1 MRSDRLLVLVA
12 AWLTVG
18 LARSPSHDTAPL
30 ASNPAPEGAGF
41 AAPQLPRPMAGLE
54 RIRRQRGGSVCR
66 TGHGALPCAGGRS
79 LSKER
84 GRPLSPFMS
93 ARRGLEPSHSAGV
106 GARGA
111 RDWNAQ
117 RGSTLSPSQ
126 AFVPPPRKREL
137 TTSPVAVGL
146 PTQRAARSRGSR
158 VRTDMSATASS
169 SKGYQILGENV
180 LWESPFGAMTIYE
193 RVVRFPDDEP
203 GSGNPGGG
211 DDDGGADTTP
221 ALSSLNDLS
230 EVKTVKWH
238 IVGCPLGN
246 FSSVVIFPFDSRTG
260 SCSLIREY
268 CPGVHAIKSGIPG
281 GLFEERKHQNL
292 LDAARHEL
300 NEEAGLKGGTWI
312 ALAPEGVP
320 QDKYSRN
327 RLHPYLVIDA
337 TVDPN
342 PRSQDET
349 EQIQVEHGVSLRE
362 ARRRL
367 LAGDMPAP
375 AAMVTLMAL
384 EKLRELGYA
393 A

>member
-1 MRSDRLLVLVA
+1 MAHCWLSSRQLLV
-12 AWLTVG
+12 
-18 LARSPSHDTAPL
+18 R
-30 ASNPAPEGAGF
+30 
-41 AAPQLPRPMAGLE
+41 
-54 RIRRQRGGSVCR
+54 
-66 TGHGALPCAGGRS
+66 
-79 LSKER
+79 
-84 GRPLSPFMS
+84 
-93 ARRGLEPSHSAGV
+93 
-106 GARGA
+106 
-111 RDWNAQ
+111 
-117 RGSTLSPSQ
+117 
-126 AFVPPPRKREL
+126 
-137 TTSPVAVGL
+137 
-146 PTQRAARSRGSR
+146 
-158 VRTDMSATASS
+158 
-169 SKGYQILGENV
+169 
-180 LWESPFGAMTIYE
+180 
-193 RVVRFPDDEP
+193 
-203 GSGNPGGG
+203 
-211 DDDGGADTTP
+211 
-221 ALSSLNDLS
+221 
-230 EVKTVKWH
+230 
-238 IVGCPLGN
+238 GN
-246 FSSVVIFPFDSRTG
+246 FPLRLPHRIVP
-260 SCSLIREY
+260 LIREY

-384 EKLRELGYA
+384 DKLRELGYA
-393 A
+393 D